1 LDDSSPLQK
10 RSNMSTTT
18 TEEPTTCSC
27 GRPAVYDPF
36 SGETRYCAEH
46 KRAVFADG
54 IYVDW
59 LQAHE
64 TMRERLGEVL
74 DSEDDAPLNEVLRGA
89 MNRIKRECARWAGE
103 LEIAGLMA
111 EDRPEGFS
119 VEGVPIT
126 VEKAEEGERLLK
138 RADRLED
145 AIEAVYQA
153 PGLDESERWA
163 ILAVLYEVNDEASE
177 ELSRFR
183 GGLPA

>member
-1 LDDSSPLQK
+1 
-10 RSNMSTTT
+10 M
-18 TEEPTTCSC
+18 
-27 GRPAVYDPF
+27 G
-36 SGETRYCAEH
+36 
-46 KRAVFADG
+46 
-54 IYVDW
+54 
-59 LQAHE
+59 
-64 TMRERLGEVL
+64 
-74 DSEDDAPLNEVLRGA
+74 
-89 MNRIKRECARWAGE
+89 RIKRECARWRGE

-119 VEGVPIT
+119 IEGVPIT
-126 VEKAEEGERLLK
+126 AEKAEEGERLLK